1 MKRKTLTNL
10 HPLWVGL
17 IILLVSACTP
27 EDPTAP
33 DGRGYISLSLS
44 NTASSGAGRTTSDED
59 YKYLVVSIMDDSG
72 EYVLNSEKLELIK
85 LGDGYFTE
93 NIQFRV
99 GTYFITDFIV
109 LDAEENARLICPK
122 EGSEY
127 ASYVEDPLP
136 VSFEV
141 ILDETIIKS
150 VEVLD
155 ATRDTPA
162 AYGYTIL
169 TFNYVALVNLEAG
182 LLAHYDFIGDAT
194 DLSGHGFDGEVHGA
208 TLTASRK
215 GHANQAYRFNG
226 STDYIETSIADS
238 LLSGLEGFSVGCWV
252 KFDSLNNNRQ
262 EILSNSRDG
271 NAMFLQRIE
280 DNQIATGVYTAVDSV
295 TYAWTGVKVGK
306 NLLTIT
312 QNTWYH
318 FVTVY
323 DGQTMRLYLNG
334 NELAADEGSGTLAR
348 QGTQARTIKLGSNA
362 DRRSDYM
369 LEGVLDEVRIYSR
382 ALNPYEVQ
390 AWYSL

>member
-1 MKRKTLTNL
+1 MKRKTLINRNT
-10 HPLWVGL
+10 LWVGL
-17 IILLVSACTP
+17 VMLLLSACTP
-27 EDPTAP
+27 EDPTASNAQ
-33 DGRGYISLSLS
+33 GFVSLSLS
-44 NTASSGAGRTTSDED
+44 NTESFGAGRITDDED

-72 EYVLNSEKLELIK
+72 QYILNSEKLQLIK

-109 LDAEENARLICPK
+109 LDSEENARLICPK

-141 ILDETIIKS
+141 VQEETIIKS

-155 ATRDTPA
+155 ATRDAPA

-169 TFNYVALVNLEAG
+169 TFNYVSLVNLEDG
-182 LLAHYDFIGDAT
+182 LLAHYDFNGDAA
-194 DLSGHGFDGEVHGA
+194 DLSGHGYHGEVYGA
-208 TLTASRK
+208 TLTASRR
-215 GHANQAYRFNG
+215 GHANEAYRFNG
-226 STDYIETSIADS
+226 ATDYIETAIGDS
-238 LLSGLEGFSVGCWV
+238 LLSGLEGFSAGCWV
-252 KFDSLNNNRQ
+252 KFDSLHNNRQ
-262 EILSNSRDG
+262 EFLSNSRDG

-280 DNQIATGVYTAVDSV
+280 DNQIATGVYTAVDSA
-295 TYAWTGVKVGK
+295 TNDWAAVKVGK

-312 QNTWYH
+312 PNTWYH

-323 DGQTMRLYLNG
+323 DGQTMRLHLNG
-334 NELAADEGSGTLAR
+334 NELAVDEGSGTLAR
-348 QGTQARTIKLGSNA
+348 QGTQARTVKLGSNA

-369 LEGVLDEVRIYSR
+369 LQGVLDEVRIYTR
-382 ALNPYEVQ
+382 ALNPHEVQ